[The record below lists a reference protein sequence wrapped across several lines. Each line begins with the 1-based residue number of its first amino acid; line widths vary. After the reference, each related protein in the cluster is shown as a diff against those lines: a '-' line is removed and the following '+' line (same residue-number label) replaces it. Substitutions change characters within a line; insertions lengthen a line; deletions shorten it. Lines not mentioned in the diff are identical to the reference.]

1 MQSPLA
7 GTGVLQSDAV
17 AAEDDV
23 DIAAVDEILS
33 QHSNHSPAI
42 HHLVATSALSIP
54 REHQQV
60 NKVVHIIGQQSH
72 VAFTVNLY
80 QQAVSTKLT

>member
-1 MQSPLA
+1 MQSPQLA

-33 QHSNHSPAI
+33 QHSNHTPATR
-42 HHLVATSALSIP
+42 HSVATSPLPIRRQHDQNS
-54 REHQQV
+54 
-60 NKVVHIIGQQSH
+60 KVVHITGQQG
-72 VAFTVNLY
+72 
-80 QQAVSTKLT
+80 